1 MAQISG
7 EVREISFSLAKPIP
21 FFLPLILTIIL
32 VTRNKISFNNRGLK
46 IILCVFFAWFAAYS
60 IKIFRFGGDYWPL
73 GVINLA
79 VFIIY
84 AYIHA
89 AVFGKDLLLI
99 FEKIMVW
106 FSIISLVLYFFQLLV
121 PSVASS
127 FFSLFPD
134 TNERGYN
141 FLYLY
146 KYFYS
151 VSDRTFY
158 IGLTRNSG
166 CSWEPGRY
174 SIMLV
179 YAIYVNFLKYG
190 KITFNKNL
198 FILTLALITTF
209 STTGYVVFF
218 FLVVVFSVRKVSFT
232 RVMFVLLFLIPVGY
246 YIYNIDF
253 VSAKFEDQIGTYN
266 ELDTYVRYQGYRD
279 DNEESISMERIPS
292 LGIEYENWLRDPI
305 IGYGHMGNSWFRN
318 NVTRSATTCG
328 GFMQVI
334 STYGILLG
342 FFFYI
347 CLFISSRNISKLYG
361 SHSRSFSLFLIT
373 LMTSVSYPV
382 FGVIFFTSFWFLG
395 LFVTKK

>member
-1 MAQISG
+1 M
-7 EVREISFSLAKPIP
+7 
-21 FFLPLILTIIL
+21 
-32 VTRNKISFNNRGLK
+32 
-46 IILCVFFAWFAAYS
+46 
-60 IKIFRFGGDYWPL
+60 
-73 GVINLA
+73 
-79 VFIIY
+79 
-84 AYIHA
+84 
-89 AVFGKDLLLI
+89 
-99 FEKIMVW
+99 
-106 FSIISLVLYFFQLLV
+106 LV